1 MQIEKRFLTPPP
13 HPKKKKIKN
22 QIVFKLHSLTI
33 KIQAAFNTQI

>member
-13 HPKKKKIKN
+13 TPKKKIKN